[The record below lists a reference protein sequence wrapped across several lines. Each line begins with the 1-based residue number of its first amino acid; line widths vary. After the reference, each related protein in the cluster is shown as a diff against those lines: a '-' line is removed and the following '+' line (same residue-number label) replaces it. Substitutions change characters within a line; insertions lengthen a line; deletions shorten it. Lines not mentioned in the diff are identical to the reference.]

1 MASFSVSVTDIK
13 YASDR
18 TGYKDV
24 TITNAPAAGVTVTIT
39 SGSSYFDHRIPEA
52 GVYRIYTLSVNSTSS
67 WIYGT
72 ARFTNNNDNTDYVE
86 ISLSQYPDIPQVISV
101 ETESDKLYVY
111 DNDYVFAEYNPGSQ
125 ELIVYCNENM
135 TDRTESAN
143 WVSEYDF
150 YITDTGFLRYR
161 YFVVSNYDPYR
172 ECTLSFYKSGTLVHS
187 ILVCQNGYP
196 SSTSGCTSPIY
207 FEGSGGNRAVTV
219 KTTASN
225 VDYDW
230 MGDSEFVTASS
241 TLGTNQV
248 NYVVTA
254 ASNISSDPRRG
265 TMWFYGGSNL
275 DTLGFTNI
283 LQAASVGPV
292 PTLSA
297 SPSYLNFGPTP
308 YTRYITLAYA
318 DPLTT
323 NMSSAPSWLSIR
335 SISSTDYVVDAS
347 SFSTAGS
354 TRSWNWELQDA
365 NMSLAVPITQTGP
378 DPQTLSISPT
388 SDSVSWINGTTQIT
402 VTSTGITVNY
412 TISVDWIQ
420 ISSVSGDVYTFSYT
434 RNTTSSSRTG
444 TITFYGGE
452 LSETYTLTQG
462 ANVEPSIT
470 VSPTTQNVSSSGGS
484 VTASLV
490 TNNIDTLTYSISDS
504 WVTFRSNLGLM
515 YNFDYTA
522 NTSTSSRTAVVTF
535 TGTGSGGTTTAT
547 YTIVQEGAEA
557 YLSISP
563 TSSIE
568 NGEYYS
574 IISIT
579 VSTNISNVT
588 YNISDTSWIQ
598 YMDLTQGVYRFRIS
612 ANSGSSTRT
621 GTITFSGGGLS
632 QDYTVTQLVSGEGYL
647 NVYPGPYTHNL
658 QEINTSIGYPG
669 GTFDVI
675 VDTNLT
681 PVTYTIGDNHIQF
694 ESKTDNIYTFR
705 CGVNSSSINVN
716 SHYITFY
723 AGGLSKD
730 FRILQF
736 NTSDSYIN
744 ITPDYDIVGSSAGTV
759 SITTSGTASSIE
771 VYDDANWINLTSS
784 SNPYVFSYDANT
796 SSSRRYGKIGFRCS
810 TADGTF
816 RRVYALVQEGYVA
829 PTPILSVTPT
839 SDSVTAESGSVTI
852 MLRTQNVTSVTY
864 SSSYPWIHYVSGSEL
879 SNVYVFSY
887 DANTGAARTGT
898 ITFTA
903 TGPGGS
909 TSRTYTL
916 SQAASGPTPQ
926 PVLVIDP
933 TSQTVDYHMRA
944 VRVTVYTENI
954 DTVSYNIEDTSWLQF
969 SSIPSPGQYSFIVNE
984 NTGSSSRTNTVTFT
998 GGGLS
1003 RTYTLTQEG
1012 TTPPTPPT
1020 PSVSGLEAS
1029 PASLRYY
1036 STSSTQTVSFNMPM
1050 DEVTYS
1056 IIYTEGQDWL
1066 STSTAQNGINFTAS
1080 VNAGN
1085 KRSATIRFY
1094 EIADPTNYVDV
1105 PVIQGS
1111 GATYWDS
1118 IWVENIFTP
1127 NVQDDYH
1134 YNITISNPHFNG
1146 SFEGLTPIPYQGIDV
1161 PRLVED
1167 YISSS
1172 FEPQVG
1178 SADWA
1183 SMYTGYCMA
1192 SIYNLNQSTPVLEG
1206 TYSFWNDWSGKEKRY
1221 DYTKSINDPIN
1232 HKGTSG
1238 MIIPFCV
1245 YADSNDNPSFS
1256 TLVTDMEGNTDTNTY
1271 STPLEPFNMR
1281 TDVWYN
1287 VKNVD
1292 YRLDDQVLFS
1302 YDMTHCGDGA
1312 FIYRNRFGGWDSFL
1326 IEGNISKTDN
1336 YTKLNYKTKGI
1347 YNSNIS
1353 NGYNYNE
1360 KRTSDVDIDT
1370 TYEAYTGWLT
1380 DDEAERLVFHL
1391 ASSPKVYFQDLVNP
1405 SSDLIPIRMTLTN
1418 AEYKKFRNGRRLVNY
1433 TILFEKAYTEK
1444 LKD

>member
-13 YASDR
+13 YAGDR
-18 TGYKDV
+18 TGYKD
-24 TITNAPAAGVTVTIT
+24 IYISNAPAGGVSLNFRYTSHFQYTVQQANTI
-39 SGSSYFDHRIPEA
+39 
-52 GVYRIYTLSVNSTSS
+52 YRISTKTVNETNSKWDDELIIYNTDDPSDSVSINLVQYRMYLTEIVEIEEGSKTYGALTGSDLDLYSEYNSNGDIFTVYMNAPGTTTISDS
-67 WIYGT
+67 WI
-72 ARFTNNNDNTDYVE
+72 
-86 ISLSQYPDIPQVISV
+86 
-101 ETESDKLYVY
+101 
-111 DNDYVFAEYNPGSQ
+111 
-125 ELIVYCNENM
+125 
-135 TDRTESAN
+135 
-143 WVSEYDF
+143 SEVDHTT
-150 YITDTGFLRYR
+150 TDTGFDKYR
-161 YFVVSNYDPYR
+161 YSVGSNYG
-172 ECTLSFYKSGTLVHS
+172 SFRKGYISYNSTRYVN
-187 ILVCQNGYP
+187 IYQNAYP
-196 SSTSGCTSPIY
+196 SSSSGCTSPIH
-207 FEGSGGNRAVTV
+207 FDSTGGNRQVTLKTYLSANNVYTSKIPYTGNIVTNIV
-219 KTTASN
+219 KTQGTGE
-225 VDYDW
+225 V
-230 MGDSEFVTASS
+230 EFLLT
-241 TLGTNQV
+241 
-248 NYVVTA
+248 
-254 ASNISSDPRRG
+254 
-265 TMWFYGGSNL
+265 GGSNNTGASRKGTL
-275 DTLGFTNI
+275 RFSEQGYYNNVLGFTNI
-283 LQAASVGPV
+283 YQDASG
-292 PTLSA
+292 PTLTVYPSTVSFS
-297 SPSYLNFGPTP
+297 SPSSMQVVSV
-308 YTRYITLAYA
+308 AY
-318 DPLTT
+318 DTSLTT
-323 NMSSAPSWLSIR
+323 NASSRPSWLD
-335 SISSTDYVVDAS
+335 ISSATSSQYVI
-347 SFSTAGS
+347 STSEFTTVGS
-354 TRSWNWELQDA
+354 TRSWNWQLQDA

-378 DPQTLSISPT
+378 DQVELSISPSSST
-388 SDSVSWINGTTQIT
+388 VSSVGGYVDIT
-402 VTSTGITVNY
+402 VTATGMEPSY
-412 TISVDWIQ
+412 TISGDFITYY
-420 ISSVSGDVYTFSYT
+420 SKAGDVWTFHYDNN
-434 RNTTSSSRTG
+434 NTSVQRTG
-444 TITFYGGE
+444 TITFYGGG
-452 LSETYTLTQG
+452 LSETFTLTQ
-462 ANVEPSIT
+462 NPVIPVLT
-470 VSPTTQNVSSSGGS
+470 VSPSSQNV
-484 VTASLV
+484 TADTGQV
-490 TNNIDTLTYSISDS
+490 NITVTYSG
-504 WVTFRSNLGLM
+504 LGGAP
-515 YNFDYTA
+515 TA
-522 NTSTSSRTAVVTF
+522 TSSDNWLGV
-535 TGTGSGGTTTAT
+535 GSH
-547 YTIVQEGAEA
+547 
-557 YLSISP
+557 
-563 TSSIE
+563 
-568 NGEYYS
+568 
-574 IISIT
+574 
-579 VSTNISNVT
+579 
-588 YNISDTSWIQ
+588 
-598 YMDLTQGVYRFRIS
+598 
-612 ANSGSSTRT
+612 SGSSYIIWYSQNTGTART
-621 GTITFSGGGLS
+621 GTITFTGGGLTETFTLNQAATTS
-632 QDYTVTQLVSGEGYL
+632 YITVSPSTKNLTNESGAFTL
-647 NVYPGPYTHNL
+647 
-658 QEINTSIGYPG
+658 
-669 GTFDVI
+669 I
-675 VDTNLT
+675 VDTNVSSVSVSVDTSGAGPWLEYTGSGLSGFYNFSYTANTGQVDRSALIRFSGDNISADCYVEQARTLPAAIWVSPSTGSVSSSSGSVTVAVTTQNVDTVT
-681 PVTYTIGDNHIQF
+681 PTISGSWITQGTISGDDYTYDYTANASSVSRTGTVTFSGNGASATYT
-694 ESKTDNIYTFR
+694 
-705 CGVNSSSINVN
+705 
-716 SHYITFY
+716 
-723 AGGLSKD
+723 
-730 FRILQF
+730 
-736 NTSDSYIN
+736 
-744 ITPDYDIVGSSAGTV
+744 
-759 SITTSGTASSIE
+759 
-771 VYDDANWINLTSS
+771 LT
-784 SNPYVFSYDANT
+784 
-796 SSSRRYGKIGFRCS
+796 
-810 TADGTF
+810 
-816 RRVYALVQEGYVA
+816 QEGYVA

-864 SSSYPWIHYVSGSEL
+864 SNSYPWIHYVSGSEL
-879 SNVYVFSY
+879 NNIYVFSY

-916 SQAASGPTPQ
+916 SQAAGEPTPQ

-933 TSQTVDYHMRA
+933 TSQTVDYHTRL
-944 VRVTVYTENI
+944 VRITVYTENI
-954 DTVSYNIEDTSWLQF
+954 DTVTYTIQDTSWLHF
-969 SSIPSPGQYSFIVNE
+969 SSIPSPGQYSFVVDE
-984 NTGSSSRTNTVTFT
+984 NTGSSSRNNTVTFT

-1003 RTYTLTQEG
+1003 RTYALTQTG

-1020 PSVSGLEAS
+1020 PVVSGLKTS
-1029 PASLRYY
+1029 PESLRYY
-1036 STSSTQTVSFNMPM
+1036 STSSTQTVSFNMPV

-1056 IIYTEGQDWL
+1056 ITYTDGQDWL

-1080 VNAGN
+1080 ANTGN

-1111 GATYWDS
+1111 GSVYWDS

-1183 SMYTGYCMA
+1183 SMYTGYCIA

-1256 TLVTDMEGNTDTNTY
+1256 TLVTDMEGNSDTYTY

-1292 YRLDDQVLFS
+1292 YRLDDKVLFS
-1302 YDMTHCGDGA
+1302 YDMTHCGGGA

-1370 TYEAYTGWLT
+1370 TYEAYTGWLS

-1405 SSDLIPIRMTLTN
+1405 SSDLIPIRMTLAN

>member
-24 TITNAPAAGVTVTIT
+24 TITNAPAVGVTVTIT
-39 SGSSYFDHRIPEA
+39 SGSSYFNHRIPEA
-52 GVYRIYTLSVNSTSS
+52 GVYRIYTLSQNSTSS
-67 WIYGT
+67 WRYGT
-72 ARFTNNNDNTDYVE
+72 ARFTNNNDNTDYVDV
-86 ISLSQYPDIPQVISV
+86 SLSQYPTGVQMVGV
-101 ETESDKLYVY
+101 EGETDKIYVY
-111 DNDYVFAEYNPGSQ
+111 YNITEWVAYAEYNSGSDN
-125 ELIVYCNENM
+125 LIVYVNGVPADQIP
-135 TDRTESAN
+135 T
-143 WVSEYDF
+143 WVSENDYS
-150 YITDTGFLRYR
+150 ITDTGFMKYR
-161 YFVVSNYDPYR
+161 YFVTTNYASYR
-172 ECTLSFYKSGTLVHS
+172 EGTLTFTDDGTLIGYINVY
-187 ILVCQNGYP
+187 QNAYP
-196 SSTSGCTSPIY
+196 GSTSGCTSPIN
-207 FEGSGGNRAVTV
+207 FDSTGGNRLVTL
-219 KTTASN
+219 KTTASKVSYN
-225 VDYDW
+225 WV
-230 MGDSEFVTASS
+230 GASEFVTASS
-241 TLGTNQV
+241 SLGTKQV
-248 NYVVTA
+248 NYTVTA
-254 ASNISSDPRRG
+254 ASNTSQVSRRG
-265 TMWFYGGSNL
+265 TMWFGNSYGN
-275 DTLGFTNI
+275 LGFTNI
-283 LQAASVGPV
+283 LQDAAPAPI

-297 SPSYLNFGPTP
+297 DPSYLTFTSASDI
-308 YTRYITLAYA
+308 RIVTLAYEA
-318 DPLTT
+318 PLTT
-323 NMSSAPSWLSIR
+323 NASSRPSWLD
-335 SISSTDYVVDAS
+335 ISSATSSQYVISAS
-347 SFSTAGS
+347 EFTTVGS

-378 DPQTLSISPT
+378 SEQSLSISPT
-388 SDSVSWINGTTQIT
+388 SDTVGSLSGTRQII

-420 ISSVSGDVYTFSYT
+420 FSSISGNIYTFSYT

-444 TITFYGGE
+444 TITFYGGG
-452 LSETYTLTQG
+452 LSETYTLTQA
-462 ANVEPSIT
+462 ANADPSIT
-470 VSPTTQNVSSSGGS
+470 VTPAIQNVSSSGGS
-484 VTASLV
+484 VTASLI
-490 TNNIDTLTYSISDS
+490 TNNIDTITYSISDN
-504 WVTFRSNLGLM
+504 WVTFRSNVGLM

-535 TGTGSGGTTTAT
+535 TGTGSGGTITAT
-547 YTIVQEGAEA
+547 YTIIQEGSEA
-557 YLSISP
+557 YLTISP

-568 NGEYYS
+568 NGEYTS
-574 IISIT
+574 RMPIK
-579 VSTNISNVT
+579 VSTNINNVT

-598 YMDLTQGVYRFRIS
+598 YYDYDSSSKTYRFMIS
-612 ANSGSSTRT
+612 ANTGSSTRT

-647 NVYPGPYTHNL
+647 NVYPGPRPGSL
-658 QEINTSIGYPG
+658 QQENTSLGYPG

-675 VDTNLT
+675 VDTNLA

-694 ESKTDNIYTFR
+694 ESNTGNVYTFR
-705 CGVNSSSINVN
+705 CGSNSSSINVN
-716 SHYITFY
+716 SYYITFY
-723 AGGLSKD
+723 AGGLSET
-730 FRILQF
+730 FRILQY

-744 ITPDYDIVGSSAGTV
+744 ITPDYEIVSSSAGTV
-759 SITTSGTASSIE
+759 SITTSGTAQNIQ
-771 VYDDANWINLTSS
+771 VYDYPSWINITSS
-784 SNPYVFSYDANT
+784 SNPYTISYDANT
-796 SSSRRYGKIGFRCS
+796 SSSKRYGRIGFRCE

-816 RRVYALVQEGYVA
+816 RRIYTLVQEGA
-829 PTPILSVTPT
+829 STPTPILSVTPT

-852 MLRTQNVTSVTY
+852 ILRTQNVTSVTY
-864 SSSYPWIHYVSGSEL
+864 SNSYPWIHYVSGSEL

-916 SQAASGPTPQ
+916 SQAAGEPTPQ

-933 TSQTVDYHMRA
+933 TTQTVDYHSRA
-944 VRVTVYTENI
+944 VRITVYTENI
-954 DTVSYNIEDTSWLQF
+954 DTVTYTIQDTSWLHF
-969 SSIPSPGQYSFIVNE
+969 SSIPSPGQYSFIVDE
-984 NTGSSSRTNTVTFT
+984 NTGSSSRNNTVTFT

-1003 RTYTLTQEG
+1003 RTYALTQTG

-1036 STSSTQTVSFNMPM
+1036 STSSIQNVTFNMPV

-1056 IIYTEGQDWL
+1056 ITYTEGQGWL
-1066 STSTAQNGINFTAS
+1066 STSASQNGISFTAS
-1080 VNAGN
+1080 ANAGN

-1094 EIADPTNYVDV
+1094 EIEDPTNYVDV

-1111 GATYWDS
+1111 GAVYWDS
-1118 IWVENIFTP
+1118 IWVENVFVP

-1167 YISSS
+1167 YIKSS

-1183 SMYTGYCMA
+1183 SLYTGYCMA
-1192 SIYNLNQSTPVLEG
+1192 SIYNLNGSTPVLEG

-1245 YADSNDNPSFS
+1245 YSDSNDNPSFS
-1256 TLVTDMEGNTDTNTY
+1256 TLVTDMEGNYDTNTY

-1287 VKNVD
+1287 VKKVD

-1302 YDMTHCGDGA
+1302 YDMTHCGGGA

-1391 ASSPKVYFQDLVNP
+1391 ASSPKVYFQDLKGQN
-1405 SSDLIPIRMTLTN
+1405 DLIPVRMTLSN
-1418 AEYKKFRNGRRLVNY
+1418 AQYKKFRNGRRLVNY